1 MLFRSYYIYYT
12 AFKLTEQAGHF
23 GYANAMGVVL
33 AIFIGA
39 LSAIQFKLAK
49 EK

>member
-1 MLFRSYYIYYT
+1 MYYIYYT

-23 GYANAMGVVL
+23 GYANAMGVML
-33 AIFIGA
+33 AIFIGI
-39 LSAIQFKLAK
+39 LSAVQFWLGK